1 MTEFIE
7 LSNCAYYDGFGAI
20 WGKAL
25 HFPWQY
31 DSLLLEKTAGQTVRR
46 ERTAMKIRLQVSD
59 NRRQSLSEELRALGI
74 DICEDA
80 ELTLTDSLSEQG
92 FADFLSV
99 RDSEQNTVRIA
110 TGDIL
115 FIEAYGH
122 DVEFHCDGQ
131 VFFSRDP
138 LYRIMNVLNE
148 NEFVRVSNSVIIS
161 RKHVKKIRSSYS
173 MKFVLTMTDGTLI
186 DVTRT
191 YYYAFKEFFRI

>member
-25 HFPWQY
+25 HFPLQY
-31 DSLLLEKTAGQTVRR
+31 DSLLLEKTPGKPSVRKG
-46 ERTAMKIRLQVSD
+46 TAMKIRLQVSD
-59 NRRQSLSEELRALGI
+59 NRRQSLLEELQALGI

-80 ELTLTDSLSEQG
+80 DLTLTDSLGEQG

-110 TGDIL
+110 TADIL

-131 VFFSRDP
+131 VYFSRDP

>member
-1 MTEFIE
+1 
-7 LSNCAYYDGFGAI
+7 
-20 WGKAL
+20 
-25 HFPWQY
+25 
-31 DSLLLEKTAGQTVRR
+31 
-46 ERTAMKIRLQVSD
+46 MKIRLQVSD